1 MEKRINVVK
10 SLGSVAQISF
20 LLQIASLGLWL
31 RQSGMEQADR
41 VGVKSN
47 GNMVALV
54 QNCLRPFPRVYSNL
68 RFSLRKRIWVTAPE
82 SKRHDSAKV
91 RREGI

>member
-41 VGVKSN
+41 VGVKRN

-54 QNCLRPFPRVYSNL
+54 QNCLRSFPCLDPNL
-68 RFSLRKRIWVTAPE
+68 RFSLRKQILATDTLYMTQ
-82 SKRHDSAKV
+82 K
-91 RREGI
+91 